1 MAPDNLDLN
10 QNVSKKKSNF
20 NIYDYVFNLEEQ
32 VKNLQQEKQFVGAR
46 ATSLELENQRL
57 IAELKELKRPPFV
70 IGSIKELVDDFAIIR
85 SWNGNEFLV
94 PVNEEHKDSLKE
106 GSRIAA
112 TQRSMNIV
120 KILPE
125 GTDSRI
131 RAMEVI
137 DRPNVDFTKIGGLDN
152 IIQELE
158 ETVILPLTKP
168 ELFKKVGVKPPSGVL
183 LHGLPGTG
191 KTMLAKALANKTNA
205 TFIGVTGSELVRK
218 FIGEGA
224 GLVRDLFKLAEQKKP
239 AVIFIDEIDAL
250 ASIRTESNSGGDRE
264 VQRTLMQL
272 LAELDGFRERSGISI
287 IAATNRI
294 DILDPAILRPGRFD
308 RVLEVP
314 LPNENERLNILKI
327 HTSEMAL
334 NKDVSLKLVAEKTV
348 DFSGADLKALC
359 VEAGIFAI
367 RENKKKISAYH
378 FEKAVSKLVLDSE
391 DESAPSRMFA

>member
-94 PVNEEHKDSLKE
+94 PVNEEHKESLKE

-137 DRPNVDFTKIGGLDN
+137 DRPNVDFSKIGGLDN